1 MLTLFIIYKTRKLI
15 LEYKKKRAMAAL
27 AIS

>member
-27 AIS
+27 ALS

>member
-15 LEYKKKRAMAAL
+15 LEYRKKRTMAAL
-27 AIS
+27 AIG

>member
-1 MLTLFIIYKTRKLI
+1 MLTLFIIYKTRKFI